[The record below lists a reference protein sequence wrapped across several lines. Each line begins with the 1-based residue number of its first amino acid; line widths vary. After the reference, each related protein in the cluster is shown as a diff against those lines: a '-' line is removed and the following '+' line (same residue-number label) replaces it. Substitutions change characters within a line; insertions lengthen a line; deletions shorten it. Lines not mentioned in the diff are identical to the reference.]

1 MLSTEDGWDSRLM
14 LWAPKN
20 RCLTTS
26 LPPRLSQRSREQ
38 ARIGGLRVPLE
49 PPNGTL
55 RAQRTLPSSSPEK
68 KRNRRRKLRRR
79 KLKKRRKKRKKKEAK
94 KKEKEEQTQ
103 EKRRE
108 REERKTQKEAAV
120 AAKKAERAAKKA
132 DEEAKK
138 VEKSKKTKEMKVD
151 DPIPG
156 PSNTRKSTRSRK

>member
-1 MLSTEDGWDSRLM
+1 MLSTEDRWGSRLL
-14 LWAPKN
+14 LWALKN

-26 LPPRLSQRSREQ
+26 LPPRLSPRSLEQ
-38 ARIGGLRVPLE
+38 ARTGGLRVPLE
-49 PPNGTL
+49 PPVHVT
-55 RAQRTLPSSSPEK
+55 SPENLAPFK
-68 KRNRRRKLRRR
+68 SREEKSEKEA
-79 KLKKRRKKRKKKEAK
+79 KKKEAEEKKKEKEKEREAK

-156 PSNTRKSTRSRK
+156 PSNTRKSARSRK